1 MAEVTNIINPTADD
15 IAAWKTKHGDIF
27 AVTIDSKTAYL
38 KKPSRK
44 AIGFSMSAKDPIKA
58 KEILLKEMW
67 VGGDETMLVED
78 SYFLGLAG
86 KVDEL
91 IEIKEAEVVKL

>member
-1 MAEVTNIINPTADD
+1 MAEVNIIEPTADD
-15 IAAWKTKHGDIF
+15 IAAWKTKHGDVY
-27 AVTIDSKTAYL
+27 AVSIDGKTAYL

-44 AIGFSMSAKDPIKA
+44 SIGFSMSAKDPIKA
-58 KEILLKEMW
+58 KEILLKDMW

-86 KVDEL
+86 QVDSL